1 MMLVR
6 LRVERVKQ
14 VEQLQVQEVWTQDLA
29 SVIL

>member
-1 MMLVR
+1 MMLVC

-14 VEQLQVQEVWTQDLA
+14 VEQLQVQEVWTQYLA